1 MSLAGV
7 REAIQDI
14 NDGKMVIVVDEE
26 DRENEG
32 DLTLAAEKVTPEA
45 INFMATYGRG
55 LICMPMTAERLDE
68 LNIPLMVSDN
78 ESVHGTAFCVSIEA
92 RHNVST
98 GISAADRAVTVL
110 TTIDSNTRPEDL
122 IRPGHVFP
130 LRARRGGVLKRAGQT
145 EAAVDLARLSG
156 LEPAGV
162 ICEIMNEDGTM
173 ARLPELKV
181 FAKKH
186 HLRIMSVVDLIKF
199 RLKTEKFVRRMES
212 IPFKSEFGDFTLILF
227 ENSLDGDYHLAL
239 VKGELET
246 DRPVLVRVQ
255 TESVLSDVFLSR
267 KNPGGR
273 ELRRSLELIEA
284 EGSGVVVYLRLKE
297 QGKLLLQEVRRHQ
310 REENLGSRLA
320 SFRDYGIGAQ
330 ILADL
335 GLHQIRLLTN
345 HPKRI
350 VGLEGF
356 DLNIVEQ
363 LPISVE
369 GVASRLSAD
378 PQRADLGG
386 IA

>member
-1 MSLAGV
+1 MSLVGV

-78 ESVHGTAFCVSIEA
+78 ESTHGTAFCVGIEA

-98 GISAADRAVTVL
+98 GISAADRAMTVL
-110 TTIDSNTRPEDL
+110 TTIDSNARPEDL

-199 RLKTEKFVRRMES
+199 RLETEKFVRRMES
-212 IPFKSEFGDFTLILF
+212 IPFQSEFGDLTLILF

-239 VKGELET
+239 VKGEVAT

-273 ELRRSLELIEA
+273 ELRSSLELIEA

-310 REENLGSRLA
+310 REENLASRLA

-363 LPISVE
+363 LPIPIE
-369 GVASRLSAD
+369 GVASRRSAD
-378 PQRADLGG
+378 P
-386 IA
+386 